1 MASPETIKF
10 VEENRHLLE
19 FVAKHGSPEI
29 RKIAAALLLAVE
41 LEKSGEKNDFGRNR

>member
-1 MASPETIKF
+1 MVMPETRKF

-29 RKIAAALLLAVE
+29 RKIAAALLLAVD
-41 LEKSGEKNDFGRNR
+41 LEKSGDKNESKRIC